1 MTDYS
6 IPRIAFQDIELSYK
20 EDVSDCDTLSVRGVL
35 RQPAALAGYTFRVE
49 MGIPSHRLDQLCNIL
64 SSSSHENI
72 VEVFARGDDFMVT
85 SFWNETLKSYL
96 RRVETEIHE
105 NDCRSCGQRL
115 RSYHQRRLG
124 QSHRRSHRKQEE
136 EDERTEP
143 TTINLWRQ
151 IALPVTK
158 ALSFLHTQNITLGG
172 ALDLTSIVVATQNS
186 DDPKQLL
193 HIPTQVFLRDFSKAH
208 QASVTAMDQLYR
220 TEFLSEDTFQLG
232 TILSEI
238 SLVQPLPQGGDAAAQ
253 LDDIIDICCHPDP
266 YLRPTVRKVEKIL
279 CEVLR
284 QPDRR
289 LLGRAA
295 AEDATPASGPS
306 SLPSSPHRS
315 HSHCPSSSSPKSPS
329 TLVGW
334 RRLMF
339 APAADTKSAV
349 VPSMV
354 PAEDSSSSSSRSSS
368 SDPSGTAP
376 NRPPLGLW
384 RRIKSLSP
392 LTKATTKATAATN
405 ISHHVHIT
413 VASTGGGEEF

>member
-96 RRVETEIHE
+96 RRVETVIHE
-105 NDCRSCGQRL
+105 NDCRSCGQRR
-115 RSYHQRRLG
+115 RSHHHHHHQRRLS
-124 QSHRRSHRKQEE
+124 QRRSPRKQEE
-136 EDERTEP
+136 EERAEP

-279 CEVLR
+279 AEVLR

-295 AEDATPASGPS
+295 AEDAPPASGPS
-306 SLPSSPHRS
+306 SLASSPHRS
-315 HSHCPSSSSPKSPS
+315 LSSSSPPKSPS

-339 APAADTKSAV
+339 APAADTKSAL
-349 VPSMV
+349 VPPIMV
-354 PAEDSSSSSSRSSS
+354 PAEDSSSSSSSRSSS
-368 SDPSGTAP
+368 SDPSGHAP
-376 NRPPLGLW
+376 NRPPVGLW